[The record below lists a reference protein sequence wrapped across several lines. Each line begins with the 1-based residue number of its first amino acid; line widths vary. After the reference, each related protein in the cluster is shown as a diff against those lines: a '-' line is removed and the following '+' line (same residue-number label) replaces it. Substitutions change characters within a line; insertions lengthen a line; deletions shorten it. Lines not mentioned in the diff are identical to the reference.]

1 MKLNLLVVLM
11 VLFTSQGLVG
21 QEASPQEK
29 WDQELQK
36 LVEQHNKQVEKTRI
50 ELESLI
56 EKMNESEDRKTV
68 GLALELAKNLSPLQL
83 LKSVDVEISMPTHS
97 VAADRNSPFG
107 GSGIQLEI
115 DLIIRNPG
123 VSVLEEQEM
132 TIRRFRDGRPLPD
145 KQVKRVFPITGGI
158 RPKEQIV
165 WQIAIPDSEIG
176 HPMLRSTERI
186 EISSDGSTWH
196 KAVYQNKPD
205 PAMNSFL
212 GNAPFVTKQQEW
224 LQFRNDAQ
232 KKPSKKGKR

>member
-1 MKLNLLVVLM
+1 MKFTLLVLLM
-11 VLFTSQGLVG
+11 AFVTFKGLSG
-21 QEASPQEK
+21 QEANPQEK
-29 WDQELQK
+29 WDREIQRLID
-36 LVEQHNKQVEKTRI
+36 QHNRQVEKTRR
-50 ELESLI
+50 ELELLI
-56 EKMNESEDRKTV
+56 EKMNDQEDRGAIT
-68 GLALELAKNLSPLQL
+68 AASEIAKNLSPLRIFQP
-83 LKSVDVEISMPTHS
+83 VAVEISLPTYS
-97 VAADRNSPFG
+97 IGTDRTRFS

-145 KQVKRVFPITGGI
+145 KEVKRVFPITGGI